1 MKKTLVVIAAL
12 MILLGMSDVAFAKH
26 HHSKKADAPDKKDD
40 KGRKVTCLVKGVP
53 QMVRTE
59 GVCKDFNGTVV
70 PDKTPPGATV
80 VPEKKIT
87 AQKIESK

>member
-1 MKKTLVVIAAL
+1 MKRIFVIILTLS
-12 MILLGMSDVAFAKH
+12 ILLGISDVAFAKH
-26 HHSKKADAPDKKDD
+26 HHSKKAEAPNNKEDQ
-40 KGRKVTCLVKGVP
+40 GRKVTCLVKGVP

-70 PDKTPPGATV
+70 PEKTPPGATA